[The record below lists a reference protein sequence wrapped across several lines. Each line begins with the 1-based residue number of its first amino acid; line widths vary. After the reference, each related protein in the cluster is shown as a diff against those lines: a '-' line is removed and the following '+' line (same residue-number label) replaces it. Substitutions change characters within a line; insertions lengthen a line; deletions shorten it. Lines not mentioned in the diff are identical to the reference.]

1 MGGYFIVL
9 NRDTLIVEY
18 QGFKADLDGYEE
30 GQATSIVGVCRPP
43 TVLEGEHS
51 VQLQISLTS
60 IFAKTLQITLWAGIS
75 APNISVRYF
84 LRVEWIER
92 IGLIWQTGR
101 WAAVFSETSTCIRL
115 FDFFRIRI
123 TALWCSF
130 TLSGLGLCEIDL
142 IPEEK
147 TLVRPECWD
156 NWVVPRLWSGS
167 TVGWQDDYYDVDD
180 NDGECI
186 GNDHHD
192 DANAKPVWYWR
203 PSQ

>member
-1 MGGYFIVL
+1 M
-9 NRDTLIVEY
+9 
-18 QGFKADLDGYEE
+18 
-30 GQATSIVGVCRPP
+30 
-43 TVLEGEHS
+43 HS
-51 VQLQISLTS
+51 VVRLLSDQDHRPVVFIYHFWTS
-60 IFAKTLQITLWAGIS
+60 
-75 APNISVRYF
+75 
-84 LRVEWIER
+84 
-92 IGLIWQTGR
+92 
-101 WAAVFSETSTCIRL
+101 
-115 FDFFRIRI
+115 
-123 TALWCSF
+123 
-130 TLSGLGLCEIDL
+130 GLCEIDL